1 MNRLTSY
8 SALVIFFL
16 MLSIVS
22 CNNQEKDD
30 HVVYEAAK
38 RFVYTCPMHPEVTR
52 DAPGSC
58 PICGMDLQKKV
69 ETGKN
74 MDTIRFDDLLKPTNE
89 FVISTIPVTT
99 MERKEENIELD
110 VLGNVAYDTRQIG
123 TITSRASGR
132 IEKLYIRYRYQL
144 VRKGQKVMDIY
155 SPELATAQQNLL
167 FLVRNDPGNTTLI
180 QAAEQR
186 LILLGLNKE
195 QINQVVSSKKIMYSV
210 SVYSSY
216 AGFATDFARG
226 SANTNDMNTMANP
239 TQELNIKEGMYLQ
252 KGQAVFSVYNA
263 DKAWILLNLY
273 PEQQALVRIGNPVS
287 IVPETSPQH
296 GFSGRIDYIEPLF
309 RQSNKTVTAR
319 VNFRNNQL
327 GLPIGSRVKAKIFG
341 NIKDAMW
348 LPKEAVLSLGRNRI
362 VFVKEASGFRARE
375 INTGLVLSHSIEII
389 KGLSLT
395 DSVAANAHYLVD
407 NEAFIKI
414 R

>member
-30 HVVYEAAK
+30 HVAHEAEK

-58 PICGMDLQKKV
+58 PICGMDLQKKE

-287 IVPETSPQH
+287 IVPETSPQL

>member
-1 MNRLTSY
+1 
-8 SALVIFFL
+8 
-16 MLSIVS
+16 
-22 CNNQEKDD
+22 
-30 HVVYEAAK
+30 
-38 RFVYTCPMHPEVTR
+38 
-52 DAPGSC
+52 
-58 PICGMDLQKKV
+58 
-69 ETGKN
+69 

-287 IVPETSPQH
+287 IVPETSPQL

-375 INTGLVLSHSIEII
+375 INTGLALSHSIEIT